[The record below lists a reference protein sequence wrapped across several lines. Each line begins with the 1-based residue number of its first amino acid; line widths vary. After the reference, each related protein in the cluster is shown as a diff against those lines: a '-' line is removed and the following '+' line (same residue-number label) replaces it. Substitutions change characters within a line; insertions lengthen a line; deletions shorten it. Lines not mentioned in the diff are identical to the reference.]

1 MGMIRRITYTVNH
14 LELTLEDIEKQRQR
28 RERRNTFP
36 KPTPDIVA
44 FCKRLNP
51 CPICG
56 EYPHPLIVGEP
67 GDYSVKMSCSGDA
80 FHFDQGDWKKG
91 FARAGKLWN
100 QHTRDA
106 DLVARE
112 RKKDEH
118 FKKLWEEKHGK
129 QDED

>member
-1 MGMIRRITYTVNH
+1 MGTIRQITYVMNQI
-14 LELTLEDIEKQRQR
+14 ELTLEDIEKQR
-28 RERRNTFP
+28 ERRKRRNEFP
-36 KPTPDIVA
+36 KPTPGITA

-106 DLVARE
+106 ELVARE
-112 RKKDEH
+112 RKKDAE
-118 FKKLWEEKHGK
+118 FKKLRDYIDKAREA
-129 QDED
+129 